1 MSPAVIVRIMRT
13 GSATS
18 SSGRQGSGFPTRCR
32 AAVAVAAVAMVS
44 LSACSASD
52 SPPQLERIDGPA
64 EVDEDRLDGV
74 PGAVNQGEE
83 RG

>member
-1 MSPAVIVRIMRT
+1 
-13 GSATS
+13 
-18 SSGRQGSGFPTRCR
+18 
-32 AAVAVAAVAMVS
+32 VAVVS
-44 LSACSASD
+44 LSACSTSE

-64 EVDEDRLDGV
+64 EVDEERLDGV